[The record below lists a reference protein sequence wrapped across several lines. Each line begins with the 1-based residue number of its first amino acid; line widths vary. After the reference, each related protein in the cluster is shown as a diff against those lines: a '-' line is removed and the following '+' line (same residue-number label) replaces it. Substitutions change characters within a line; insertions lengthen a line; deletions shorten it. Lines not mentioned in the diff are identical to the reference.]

1 MTYDQID
8 VIKDVIVNAVSD
20 VLPAGVAPRPQ
31 VHIFDDTLEQPYVG
45 YVVCRRYYRGQD
57 AAAAISH
64 LGLIAAMMCASQLL
78 VVWEESDL
86 RTSIFGGD
94 PGDHPHGL
102 AVLDAPFPLG
112 SAHTLDW
119 HPFQWCTSDGTPVYF
134 TNPALSLEWGHASR
148 HPGAPL
154 PDPIPALLTSWRA
167 AALIGPDGVEP
178 TLTAAV
184 SAGYEFHLTRS

>member
-1 MTYDQID
+1 MTYDQVD
-8 VIKDVIVNAVSD
+8 VIKDVIVSAVAD
-20 VLPAGVAPRPQ
+20 VLPTGVAPRPQ
-31 VHIFDDTLEQPYVG
+31 VHILDDTLEQPYVG

-64 LGLIAAMMCASQLL
+64 LGRIAAAMCSSQLV

-86 RTSIFGGD
+86 RSSILGGD

-102 AVLDAPFPLG
+102 AVLDAPFLLG
-112 SAHTLDW
+112 STHILDW

-134 TNPALSLEWGHASR
+134 TNPALVLQWGRASR

-154 PDPIPALLTSWRA
+154 PDPVPALLMSWRA
-167 AALIGPDGVEP
+167 PAPFGPDGVER
-178 TLTAAV
+178 TLSEAV
-184 SAGYEFHLTRS
+184 SEGYEFHLTGR

>member
-1 MTYDQID
+1 MTYDQVD
-8 VIKDVIVNAVSD
+8 VIKDVIVSAVAD
-20 VLPAGVAPRPQ
+20 VLPTGVAPRPQ
-31 VHIFDDTLEQPYVG
+31 VHILDDALEQPYVG

-64 LGLIAAMMCASQLL
+64 LGRIAAAMCASQLV

-86 RTSIFGGD
+86 RSSILGGD
-94 PGDHPHGL
+94 PDDHPHGL
-102 AVLDAPFPLG
+102 AVLDAPFLLG

-134 TNPALSLEWGHASR
+134 TNPALGLQWGQASR

-154 PDPIPALLTSWRA
+154 PDPVPALLMSWRA
-167 AALIGPDGVEP
+167 PAPFGPDDVEH
-178 TLTAAV
+178 TISEAV
-184 SAGYEFHLTRS
+184 SAGYEFHLTMR